1 MGKNI
6 HSEPFDEGTKVKL
19 ALYEGY
25 LKEWLPVFVSPNK
38 PNWKTINIFD
48 FFAGEG
54 QDCEGYK
61 GSPLITIEQVL
72 GYSKFL
78 EEGKIEVNIYLNEFV
93 KKKYNSL
100 ETRLKDYKNHNLFKL
115 HLFSLDFVESFKIL
129 YPIMPKSDTVNLVFL
144 DQNGIK
150 EITEEV
156 FKKLITLQRT
166 DILFFISSSFFTRF
180 ADHEYFQKH
189 LKISKTD
196 IENKKYYSIHRTIF
210 DYYKNLIPKDK
221 KYYLAPFS
229 IKKEN
234 NNNIYGLIFGSNH
247 TLGIEKFLK
256 QSWSIDK
263 DRGEANFDIDNEKIN
278 PGQISLFTG
287 QPDRPKK
294 IEVFENKLKEKI
306 LTKELT
312 TDYKVYEY
320 ALLNG
325 FRPIQAKKVLQ
336 ELIHIKKIENNIK
349 LVTGDIHKIELQPIK
364 LK

>member
-6 HSEPFDEGTKVKL
+6 HAEPFDDGTKVKL

-25 LKEWLPVFVSPNK
+25 LKEWLPVFVSSK
-38 PNWKTINIFD
+38 KVNWKTINIFD

-54 QDCEGYK
+54 QDCDGYK

-72 GYSKFL
+72 RYERFL
-78 EEGKIEVNIYLNEFV
+78 SENKVQVNIYFNEFV
-93 KKKYNSL
+93 KKKFNLL
-100 ETRLKDYKNHNLFKL
+100 EDRLKDYKHHDLFKL
-115 HLFSLDFVESFKIL
+115 HLDNLDFVEAFKKL
-129 YPIMPKSDTVNLVFL
+129 YPVMPKSDSVNLIFL

-156 FKKLITLQRT
+156 FKKLISLART

-180 ADHEYFQKH
+180 AEHEYFQKH
-189 LKISKTD
+189 LKISKSD
-196 IENKKYYSIHRTIF
+196 IENEKYYSIHRTLF
-210 DYYKNLIPKDK
+210 NYYKNIIPSDK
-221 KYYLAPFS
+221 KYYLAPLS

-234 NNNIYGLIFGSNH
+234 NNNIYGLIFGTNH

-263 DRGEANFDIDNEKIN
+263 ERGEANFDIDNEKIN
-278 PGQISLFTG
+278 PTQIGLFSG

-294 IEVFENKLKEKI
+294 TEVFEKSLKEKI
-306 LTKELT
+306 LNKELK
-312 TDYKVYEY
+312 TDYSAYEF

-336 ELIHIKKIENNIK
+336 ELINLKKIENNIK
-349 LVTGDIHKIELQPIK
+349 LITSDIHRLEPQAIK